1 MKYKC
6 VVKFREP
13 FEVELEAEDYTEAAV
28 DAIIKTTEEIK
39 STPFKKL
46 AKSLDVVC
54 FKMD

>member
-54 FKMD
+54 VKLG